1 VGLRNFLRYLF
12 KCGLTPTNLAFSV
25 SSVANR
31 YQARLPRH
39 LTPDQVESVL
49 AASAVRKPPLTAD
62 ARMQW
67 KADEFIVE

>member
-1 VGLRNFLRYLF
+1 
-12 KCGLTPTNLAFSV
+12 
-25 SSVANR
+25 VANR